1 LSLAPLHLLAT
12 EGQLHI
18 QRERLAHGK
27 LGEVY
32 KAGDGRLLATHY
44 KHVDV
49 IDTAS
54 VEEATR

>member
-18 QRERLAHGK
+18 QRELWHMEKLA
-27 LGEVY
+27 EVY

-44 KHVDV
+44 KQVDV